1 MGLRLTR
8 RVLKPLSICA
18 AFSCGVLAARTARC
32 VQAQRIAVVVGNNV
46 GLSGEAPLRYAE
58 SEAAALSKILLGIGG
73 VRPNDLYLL
82 QGKPASQVW
91 RVLDQVQRRAA
102 EISREGTVMVL
113 FYFSGHGSRRALH
126 LGGDKISLQRIRRS
140 LKRLKART
148 VIAFFDACQ
157 SGSLVRRKGIRRQ
170 PRFDIRVDRRDLARG
185 RVFITSSGEFEA
197 SMEADDVGG
206 SYFSHYL
213 LSGLRGN
220 ADRNADG
227 LVDLNEIYRFTYH
240 RTVVKSSTSRA
251 GVQHPSFDFDLRGS
265 GDVVVT
271 WPVKADTGLVLE
283 RGLAGDFLIVSRY
296 GQEVVAEVTGRPG
309 RSMHVALPRRSYVVK
324 KRVRGGYLVGA
335 VNLTWG
341 GNKTLRRS
349 AMRFVPY
356 ARAARKGRA
365 VEPLPPN
372 EASALVSLRTG
383 VASGNPFLL
392 GARAGYRRTIRGA
405 WIVGAAASFHRGE
418 LSGPEVSAP
427 TSAAGVEARGGYGLR
442 WGRWRLS
449 GGGWLGGALIWQTL
463 DGQEDRRSFTF
474 LGGLLA
480 GVSWHVA
487 DPLVLHL
494 EVRAGLEVAKL
505 YDDYG
510 VRPLVAA
517 AVGPGILF

>member
-1 MGLRLTR
+1 LATWGLLCHT
-8 RVLKPLSICA
+8 LLSAEPAWCA
-18 AFSCGVLAARTARC
+18 GV
-32 VQAQRIAVVVGNNV
+32 QRIAVVVGHNV
-46 GLSGEAPLRYAE
+46 GLPDETPLKYAE
-58 SEAAALSKILLGIGG
+58 SEAAALSKTLLEIGG

-82 QGKPASQVW
+82 QGKSASQVW
-91 RVLDQVQRRAA
+91 RVLDQVRRRAE

-113 FYFSGHGSRRALH
+113 FYFSGHGSRSALH
-126 LGGDKISLQRIRRS
+126 LGGDRIPLRRIRRS
-140 LKRLKART
+140 LRTLKART
-148 VIAFFDACQ
+148 VIGFLDACQ
-157 SGSLVRRKGIRRQ
+157 SGALVRSKGIRRQ
-170 PRFDIRVDRRDLARG
+170 PKFDIRLDRRDLARG

-220 ADRNADG
+220 ADRNGDG
-227 LVDLNEIYRFTYH
+227 LIDLNEIYRFTYH

-251 GVQHPSFDFDLRGS
+251 GVQHPSFDFDLRGA

-271 WPVKADTGLVLE
+271 SPVKADTGLVLE

-296 GQEVVAEVTGRPG
+296 SQEVVAEVTGRPG

-341 GNKTLRRS
+341 GKKTLKRS
-349 AMRFVPY
+349 SMRFVPY
-356 ARAARKGRA
+356 ASAARKGRA
-365 VEPLPPN
+365 LEPLPPN

-392 GARAGYRRTIRGA
+392 GARAGYRRAIRGA
-405 WIVGAAASFHRGE
+405 WFVGAAASFHRGT

-427 TSAAGVEARGGYGLR
+427 TSAAGVEARGEYGLR

-449 GGGWLGGALIWQTL
+449 GGAWLGGALIWQSF
-463 DGQEDRRSFTF
+463 DGQEDRRSLTF

-487 DPLVLHL
+487 DPLVLHI
-494 EVRAGLEVAKL
+494 EVRAGFEVAKL
-505 YDDYG
+505 YDAYG
-510 VRPLVAA
+510 ARPLVAA
-517 AVGPGILF
+517 GVGPGIVF